1 MIIVYSG
8 GVNANG
14 TPATPV
20 ATVIRPCPLISISS
34 TRNKNKMGNMGT
46 TYNITLNGT
55 LLDNRGSP
63 NFLGTNTPV
72 QPEALPVKFH
82 GNFNDSAADLVSNSD
97 RAASILQKQN
107 ALRNLFAIDGQR
119 VEVLSWEGNE
129 PVLVFFPK
137 VESISFEEGIYID
150 KCNYTIN
157 LTTDLFFDKNDNI
170 FADSLHYLNFEPSGT
185 INSQGFYTTEHLSS
199 AASKTLEQH
208 IKEHGGLVEDF
219 SESWSLEPEE
229 NTGNTSN
236 PFVAPGLNTVRG
248 YRLTRN
254 ISAVGRTIYG
264 PSTANS
270 TGPSVRYEAWQQA
283 KEFIEKKIL
292 GDKDGE
298 NANNAFNQYD
308 QYPKLNF
315 ESGFASGFIS
325 LAQHAFGG
333 YNHSRTENIDK
344 TNGSYAVTDT
354 WLLSSGTSYESYT
367 ASVSSTNESSI
378 IGVSI
383 DGTIRG
389 LTSLPSS
396 GDIYG
401 GALGSVSVGS
411 LNSPYHNA
419 ILKYREISNNGTF
432 GLTSH
437 IYKRA
442 SNLIGKFLNP
452 VPLSVSLGSNEFN
465 GEITYNVS
473 FDTRPLNL
481 VLSGVLSEKI
491 SIQDTYPGDIFATI
505 PVIGRKTGPILQ
517 YIGGRTEYQR
527 SVTIELTV
535 DPDYGGTAR
544 QQLLLSKPSL
554 NEPMRSSLMNVI
566 SYLSPSRE
574 PNIRKYF
581 LSPPTESWDPKEK
594 RYSISLNWT
603 YELGD

>member
-1 MIIVYSG
+1 MIVVYSNVG
-8 GVNANG
+8 GTGIVS
-14 TPATPV
+14 
-20 ATVIRPCPLISISS
+20 TVIRPCPLISISS
-34 TRNKNKMGNMGT
+34 TRNKNKMGNMGS

-63 NFLGTNTPV
+63 NFGAISSPIK
-72 QPEALPVKFH
+72 P
-82 GNFNDSAADLVSNSD
+82 DLNPIYFTEDFRNIASDPINSNN

-107 ALRNLFAIDGQR
+107 ALRNLFAVDGQR
-119 VEVLSWEGNE
+119 VEILSWDENE

-157 LTTDLFFDKNDNI
+157 LTTDLFFNKSDNI
-170 FADSLHYLNFEPSGT
+170 LRDSLHYLNFEPSGT
-185 INSQGFYTTEHLSS
+185 ATSQGFYATEHLGPS
-199 AASKTLEQH
+199 TPVNLQQH
-208 IKEHGGLVEDF
+208 MKDHGGLVEDF

-229 NTGNTSN
+229 NTGITFN
-236 PFVAPGLNTVRG
+236 PFVSPGLNIIRG

-264 PSTANS
+264 PSTIS
-270 TGPSVRYEAWQQA
+270 SVGPSVRYEAWQQA
-283 KEFIEKKIL
+283 KEFIEYKIL
-292 GDKDGE
+292 ADKDGITS
-298 NANNAFNQYD
+298 NNALNQYD

-315 ESGFASGFIS
+315 ESAFASGFIG
-325 LAQHAFGG
+325 LAQYNFGG

-344 TNGSYAVTDT
+344 TNGSYSITDT

-367 ASVSSTNESSI
+367 ASVSSSSENGAI
-378 IGVSI
+378 SVSI

-396 GDIYG
+396 GDMYG
-401 GALGSVSVGS
+401 GQFNSVGIAG
-411 LNSPYHNA
+411 LNSSYHNA
-419 ILKYREISNNGTF
+419 ILKYRQISNNGTF
-432 GLTSH
+432 GLTSY

-452 VPLSVSLGSNEFN
+452 VPLSVSLGSNEFT

-473 FDTRPLNL
+473 FDTRPLNMI
-481 VLSGVLSEKI
+481 SGVLSERI
-491 SIQDTYPGDIFATI
+491 SIQDTYPGDVFAVI
-505 PVIGRKTGPILQ
+505 PVIGRSTGPILQ
-517 YIGGRTEYQR
+517 YVGGRTEYQR
-527 SVTIELTV
+527 SVTIELSV
-535 DPDYGGTAR
+535 DKDYGGTAR

-554 NEPMRSSLMNVI
+554 NEPTRLSLMNVI